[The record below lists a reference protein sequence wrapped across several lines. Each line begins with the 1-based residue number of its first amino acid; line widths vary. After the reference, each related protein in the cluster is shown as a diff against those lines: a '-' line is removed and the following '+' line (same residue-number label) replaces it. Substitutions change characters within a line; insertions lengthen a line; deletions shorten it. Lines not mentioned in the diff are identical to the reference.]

1 MTEKQRYD
9 KVFMETFNLDEK
21 DLNDT
26 LIYDQVSG
34 WDSVG
39 HMSMMA
45 ALETEFD
52 IMMETEDIIDFSS
65 YKKGLE
71 ILEKYGVH
79 AGCPLPTA

>member
-1 MTEKQRYD
+1 MTTTTVLTNRQRYD
-9 KVFMETFNLDEK
+9 KVFMEALNLQPQ
-21 DLNDT
+21 DLNES
-26 LIYDQVSG
+26 LVYKSVAA

-65 YKKGLE
+65 YQKGAA
-71 ILEKYGVH
+71 ILAKYTVE
-79 AGCPLPTA
+79 C